1 MKIKVFNVINVACR
15 FIGFVLDFSVTVK
28 NWERMNG
35 FVTLANSFLGIYNCV
50 VNIMKLSKYKIVSL
64 FYYKIVYVFIVVK
77 LFHQGAI

>member
-35 FVTLANSFLGIYNCV
+35 FVTLANSFLGIYNV
-50 VNIMKLSKYKIVSL
+50 LLIL
-64 FYYKIVYVFIVVK
+64 
-77 LFHQGAI
+77 